1 MTKRPIGMWIRYDDT
16 SLEYSTYPAPVQSA
30 LARKLSEVWQ
40 YLGQSLLGQL
50 ARTTRTATHA
60 TGNLF
65 DALLHRRKAK

>member
-1 MTKRPIGMWIRYDDT
+1 MTKKPVGMWVRYDDT
-16 SLEYSTYPAPVQSA
+16 SPKQGA

-40 YLGQSLLGQL
+40 YLDQSLLGQL
-50 ARTTRTATHA
+50 ACTTRTATHA